1 MLFLDS
7 ENVVSNGLGDWSA
20 LSDGED
26 ISDSNS
32 LESWGKMGRKVV
44 MSLLES
50 VIFLDIMEV
59 ISSQDDSSSHLG
71 GKDDTFTDSSS
82 DRNVRSEWAF
92 LVNVLTLH
100 GVSWGFETESNLFV
114 ISVGFV
120 SLLGEDFFRV
130 IENSKLLLKGSF
142 VLEVSHVFC
151 YRKE

>member
-1 MLFLDS
+1 VLFLDS

-92 LVNVLTLH
+92 LVNVLTFH
-100 GVSWGFETESNLFV
+100 GVGWGFET
-114 ISVGFV
+114 
-120 SLLGEDFFRV
+120 
-130 IENSKLLLKGSF
+130 
-142 VLEVSHVFC
+142 
-151 YRKE
+151 

>member
-92 LVNVLTLH
+92 LVNILTLH
-100 GVSWGFETESNLFV
+100 GVGWGFETESNLFV
-114 ISVGFV
+114 ISAGFF

-130 IENSKLLLKGSF
+130 IENSELLLESSF
-142 VLEVSHVFC
+142 VLEVSHGIC

>member
-1 MLFLDS
+1 MFFLDS
-7 ENVVSNGLGDWSA
+7 EGVVSDSLGDWSA

-26 ISDSNS
+26 ISDSDS

-82 DRNVRSEWAF
+82 NGNVRGEWAF
-92 LVNVLTLH
+92 LINVRSLH
-100 GVSWGFETESNLFV
+100 GGGWSFET
-114 ISVGFV
+114 
-120 SLLGEDFFRV
+120 
-130 IENSKLLLKGSF
+130 
-142 VLEVSHVFC
+142 
-151 YRKE
+151 